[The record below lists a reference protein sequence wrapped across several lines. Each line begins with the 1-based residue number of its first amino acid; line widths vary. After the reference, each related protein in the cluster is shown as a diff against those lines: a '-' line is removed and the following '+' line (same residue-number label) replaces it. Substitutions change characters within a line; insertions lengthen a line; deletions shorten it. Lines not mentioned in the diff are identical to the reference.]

1 MKKKSYT
8 MKDIAKLAGV
18 TQPTVSHVING
29 TASISKEVT
38 DRVNKVIRELNYRP
52 NALAKGLKTNKTN
65 IVGLIVPDVGNSFY
79 ALVAREVESTLVK
92 LGYAVFLAC
101 TGYNEL
107 SEINYLDN
115 LLQYNVEG
123 IILAYQLTNRLSIDK
138 LIRMNKPF
146 VTLDDELWN
155 NPASSVRINHF
166 EGGYIATEYLL
177 KIGRKKVAFVS
188 EPLIQEAIK
197 ERFEGYKKAYED
209 AGMAYDPGLTVTAQS
224 VYDKFKMGLDLGRN
238 IVGRNPDGIFATSD
252 VIAFGILRALA
263 ETGRQVPRDIALVG
277 YDDVPMAKVATP
289 ALSTVSQP
297 VGKMADIGVAKLVA
311 MMQGEPHQNEELLKP
326 KLVIRETT

>member
-38 DRVNKVIRELNYRP
+38 DRVNRVIAELNYRP

-65 IVGLIVPDVGNSFY
+65 IIGLIVPDVGNSFY
-79 ALVAREVESTLVK
+79 ALVARAVESTLVK

-101 TGYNEL
+101 TYYNEA

-115 LLQYNVEG
+115 LLQYNVDG

-155 NPASSVRINHF
+155 NPESSVRINHF
-166 EGGYIATEYLL
+166 QGGYIATEHLL
-177 KIGRKKVAFVS
+177 KIGRKRVAFVS
-188 EPLIQEAIK
+188 EPLIMEAIK

-209 AGMAYDPGLTVTAQS
+209 SGLSFDPRLVVTAQS
-224 VYDKFKMGLDLGRN
+224 VYDKFKMGLDLGRK
-238 IVGRNPDGIFATSD
+238 IVGREPDGIFATSD
-252 VIAFGILRALA
+252 VIAFGVMRALSEA
-263 ETGRQVPRDIALVG
+263 GKQVPRDIALIG

-289 ALSTVSQP
+289 ALSTVAQP
-297 VGKMADIGVAKLVA
+297 VGKMADIGIAKLVA
-311 MMQGEPHQNEELLKP
+311 VMQSEPQQNEDILKP

>member
-1 MKKKSYT
+1 

-79 ALVAREVESTLVK
+79 ALVAREVERTLVK

-101 TGYNEL
+101 TYYNES

-146 VTLDDELWN
+146 VTLDDELWS

-177 KIGRKKVAFVS
+177 KIGRKRIAFVS
-188 EPLIQEAIK
+188 EPLMQEAIK
-197 ERFEGYKKAYED
+197 ERFEGYKKAYKDKGLE
-209 AGMAYDPGLTVTAQS
+209 YDPRLVVTAES
-224 VYDKFKMGLDLGRN
+224 AYDKFEMGLDLGR
-238 IVGRNPDGIFATSD
+238 IVVGREPDGIFATTD
-252 VIAFGILRALA
+252 VIAFGVMRALA
-263 ETGRQVPRDIALVG
+263 EAGKQVPGDIALVG

-289 ALSTVSQP
+289 SLSTVAQP
-297 VGKMADIGVAKLVA
+297 VGKMADIGIAKLVA
-311 MMQGEPHQNEELLKP
+311 MMQGEPLINEETLKP